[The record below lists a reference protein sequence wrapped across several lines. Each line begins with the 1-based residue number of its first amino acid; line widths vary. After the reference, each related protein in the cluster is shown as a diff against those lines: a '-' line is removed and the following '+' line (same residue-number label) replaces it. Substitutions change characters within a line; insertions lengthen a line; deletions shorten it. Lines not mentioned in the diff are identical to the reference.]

1 MLDDDDDDA
10 NVEFDAGIELDD
22 DDVLLL
28 LFVLIVVVVVVVVV
42 VLLLLV
48 VVEFGSNSSFKFA
61 PLLALLLLYGE
72 DDELKWCALK

>member
-28 LFVLIVVVVVVVVV
+28 LFVLIVVVVVVVV